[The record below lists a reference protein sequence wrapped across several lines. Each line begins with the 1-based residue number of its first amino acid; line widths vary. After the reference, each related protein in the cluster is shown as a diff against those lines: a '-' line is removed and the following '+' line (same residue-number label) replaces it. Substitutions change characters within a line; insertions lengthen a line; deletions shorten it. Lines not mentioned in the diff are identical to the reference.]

1 MGSGPEAPSDAGV
14 LPFDYRVRGP
24 RELPLLQRFLEFPDR
39 RAVQEAFKFHLPR
52 FQAMPRPSA
61 QAIQRLLD
69 ELAREHPLAA
79 TLSPARIADTSFLD
93 ELERAEFVKRLY
105 VD

>member
-1 MGSGPEAPSDAGV
+1 MGSGPDAPSDAHRARIAIGFRATLQSLGWIGV
-14 LPFDYRVRGP
+14 EAGIFRRLGLDASLP
-24 RELPLLQRFLEFPDR
+24 
-39 RAVQEAFKFHLPR
+39 
-52 FQAMPRPSA
+52 
-61 QAIQRLLD
+61 
-69 ELAREHPLAA
+69 EHPLAA

>member
-1 MGSGPEAPSDAGV
+1 M

-39 RAVQEAFKFHLPR
+39 RAVQEAYEFHLPR

-69 ELAREHPLAA
+69 ELASDHPLAA
-79 TLSPARIADTSFLD
+79 TLSLARIADTSFLD
-93 ELERAEFVKRLY
+93 ELERAEFVKQLY
-105 VD
+105 VN